1 MNLKKT
7 SMDKEKLEELLIDYI
22 DGKLSEA
29 QRMEAE
35 KEIAANNQS
44 YQLYEELR
52 EVMQLMSKSPSIEPG
67 LHLSDEF
74 ERAILAE
81 QKTAKNQGRLILF
94 SPIVLRLAA
103 AVALVISGVAIGYW
117 INKNQQ
123 REEELVVLKK
133 EVEATKKIMMG
144 MLVNQQSASQRML
157 GTTVAFK
164 LDKADDDIVNALV
177 KALNEDTNLN
187 VRLAAMD
194 ALSKFHEQEHVRKAL
209 IASLA
214 TQTDP
219 VVQINLIRLLVELKE
234 KESLKE
240 LLRITNDEELLPAV
254 KDEAHVGILKL
265 S

>member
-1 MNLKKT
+1 
-7 SMDKEKLEELLIDYI
+7 MDKEKLEGLLIDYI

-29 QRMEAE
+29 QRMEVE

-52 EVMQLMSKSPSIEPG
+52 EVMQSMSKSPSFEPG
-67 LHLSDEF
+67 LHLSEEF

-81 QKTAKNQGRLILF
+81 QKTVKNQGRLILLN
-94 SPIVLRLAA
+94 PIVLRLAA
-103 AVALVISGVAIGYW
+103 AVALVISGVAVGYW

-123 REEELVVLKK
+123 REEELVALKK
-133 EVEATKKIMMG
+133 EVEATKKLMMG

-209 IASLA
+209 IASLS

>member
-1 MNLKKT
+1 
-7 SMDKEKLEELLIDYI
+7 MDKEKLEGLLIDYI

-29 QRMEAE
+29 QRMEVE

-44 YQLYEELR
+44 YRLYEELR

-67 LHLSDEF
+67 LRLSEEF

-81 QKTAKNQGRLILF
+81 QKAVKNQGRLILF

-123 REEELVVLKK
+123 REEELVALKK
-133 EVEATKKIMMG
+133 EVEATKKLMMG

>member
-7 SMDKEKLEELLIDYI
+7 SMDKEKLEGLLIDYI

-103 AVALVISGVAIGYW
+103 AVA
-117 INKNQQ
+117 
-123 REEELVVLKK
+123 
-133 EVEATKKIMMG
+133 
-144 MLVNQQSASQRML
+144 
-157 GTTVAFK
+157 
-164 LDKADDDIVNALV
+164 
-177 KALNEDTNLN
+177 
-187 VRLAAMD
+187 
-194 ALSKFHEQEHVRKAL
+194 
-209 IASLA
+209 
-214 TQTDP
+214 
-219 VVQINLIRLLVELKE
+219 
-234 KESLKE
+234 
-240 LLRITNDEELLPAV
+240 
-254 KDEAHVGILKL
+254 
-265 S
+265 

>member
-1 MNLKKT
+1 
-7 SMDKEKLEELLIDYI
+7 MDKEKLQGLLIDHI

-29 QRMEAE
+29 QRMEVE

-44 YQLYEELR
+44 YRLYEELR
-52 EVMQLMSKSPSIEPG
+52 EVMQLMSKSPSFEPG
-67 LHLSDEF
+67 LRVTEEF

-81 QKTAKNQGRLILF
+81 QKTVKNQGRLILL

-123 REEELVVLKK
+123 REEELVALKK
-133 EVEATKKIMMG
+133 EVEATKKLMMG